1 MSDTDFQMPMHDWNI
16 VGHEHAIHTLRRAL
30 AAQRVRHAYL
40 FTGPEHIGKA
50 LLAQR
55 FAQTLLCTGGTD
67 PHDAPQN
74 PCNACLSCRKV
85 MHGNHPDVHYIS
97 RSPDKQFI
105 LIEQVRALQGEASR
119 KTLEGRRNIFIIQ
132 SMHEMNVQAA
142 NCLLKT
148 LEEPEPDVVMLLTA
162 PDPGLL
168 LATILSRVQQIPMQL
183 LTTKQI
189 KLALEERWQVEKEE
203 AGLIAALAAGRMG
216 WAVQA
221 VEDEDMLADRQAQ
234 LETLAKLSTAG
245 RVERFEVAQRLSTES
260 EKLSGILELWLL
272 WWRDIVLA
280 ANNCLDL
287 IVNVDMQA
295 LIQNQATKIGAA
307 DSQRMVRAILGTIE
321 ALEQNVNARVALEVL
336 MLDLPTVR

>member
-1 MSDTDFQMPMHDWNI
+1 
-16 VGHEHAIHTLRRAL
+16 
-30 AAQRVRHAYL
+30 
-40 FTGPEHIGKA
+40 
-50 LLAQR
+50 
-55 FAQTLLCTGGTD
+55 
-67 PHDAPQN
+67 
-74 PCNACLSCRKV
+74 
-85 MHGNHPDVHYIS
+85 
-97 RSPDKQFI
+97 
-105 LIEQVRALQGEASR
+105 
-119 KTLEGRRNIFIIQ
+119 
-132 SMHEMNVQAA
+132 
-142 NCLLKT
+142 
-148 LEEPEPDVVMLLTA
+148 
-162 PDPGLL
+162 
-168 LATILSRVQQIPMQL
+168 MQL

-287 IVNVDMQA
+287 IVNRMREDE
-295 LIQNQATKIGAA
+295 GAGN
-307 DSQRMVRAILGTIE
+307 SPGQPQGSPHHST
-321 ALEQNVNARVALEVL
+321 QP
-336 MLDLPTVR
+336 LPLQ